1 MNKEFLKMRKLA
13 GLITESQV
21 KQISENQNDFNTIEN
36 IISQTPYPVTDLE
49 SLYDEM
55 ENTDLI
61 DSVADAMG
69 GDFNKAR
76 KALIAYG
83 TAKYTSGNQ
92 NKRLDQEYYM
102 EELNSL
108 FDVLG
113 NGARSYNEKTWTA
126 TERALVKGIVNILN
140 QAGVDIS

>member
-1 MNKEFLKMRKLA
+1 MNKEFLKMQKLA

-92 NKRLDQEYYM
+92 NKRLDQEDYM
-102 EELNSL
+102 EALNL
-108 FDVLG
+108 FFDALG
-113 NGARSYNEKTWTA
+113 NGATSYDETTWT
-126 TERALVKGIVNILN
+126 EEENALVSGIANILN
-140 QAGVDIS
+140 RAGVDIS

>member
-1 MNKEFLKMRKLA
+1 MNKEFLKMQKLA
-13 GLITESQV
+13 GLITENQV

-92 NKRLDQEYYM
+92 NKHLDQEVYM
-102 EELNSL
+102 DMLNTL
-108 FDVLG
+108 FDTLG
-113 NGARSYNEKTWTA
+113 NGANAYDDKTWTEEENNLTRSIA
-126 TERALVKGIVNILN
+126 SVLN
-140 QAGVDIS
+140 KAGVDIS